1 MSDDPLRAIEERLG
15 HDFDDGTLLE
25 RALTHTSYA
34 HEHEDAVS
42 NERLEFLGDAVLQA
56 GITILLFERFPGHP
70 EGELSA
76 LRARL
81 VREETLAEL
90 GTGLGLGRALRLGR
104 GEEQTGGRRKVKL
117 LSDATEA
124 VLGALYLDA
133 GFPRCREVVAALMAE
148 HLDALQAVA
157 AEVGEH
163 AWKNPKSRL
172 QEAAQERWR
181 ETPYYEVVRGE
192 GPDHAP
198 TFEAEARLAGR
209 TLGRG
214 VAGSK
219 KEAMRRAALDALATL
234 EAPQESP

>member
-1 MSDDPLRAIEERLG
+1 MPSCSAAALQRALAVEIVDPELWD
-15 HDFDDGTLLE
+15 H
-25 RALTHTSYA
+25 ALTHRSFAFEAGGTP
-34 HEHEDAVS
+34 D

-90 GTGLGLGRALRLGR
+90 GAQLGLGPALRLGR

-117 LSDATEA
+117 LSDTTEA

-133 GFPRCREVVAALMAE
+133 GFHRCREAVAALMAE

-157 AEVGEH
+157 DEVGEH

-172 QEAAQERWR
+172 QEAAQERWQ

-198 TFEAEARLAGR
+198 TFEAEARLASR

-219 KEAMRRAALDALATL
+219 KAAMRRAAIDALAAL
-234 EAPQESP
+234 EAPEESS